1 MAEYRRRFFETLM
14 KVIIFLF
21 LLALILM
28 LFYEIALPWFKA
40 SFAPQE
46 PLSQEN
52 KPSVSR
58 PVDHPL
64 PPPTPSLNAESWE
77 KTGASAKPTP
87 APSEEQDEINLAP
100 TDLNPSATETPST
113 LRGKDFFIGCWR
125 IYEGGRYASSITLQQ
140 DFTARDSRHPS
151 IVGTWEYHRGEARVL
166 WKDGWRVVLRCED
179 ETVRKVSYSPDDPNE
194 FRPANEGT
202 ATKVD

>member
-1 MAEYRRRFFETLM
+1 M
-14 KVIIFLF
+14 KVILFLF

-28 LFYEIALPWFKA
+28 LFYEIALPWFKS

-46 PLSQEN
+46 KTSSAPQKPLPEGNLSADS
-52 KPSVSR
+52 KPI
-58 PVDHPL
+58 DHPL
-64 PPPTPSLNAESWE
+64 PPPTPSLNAESRE

-87 APSEEQDEINLAP
+87 APSEEQDDTNLAP
-100 TDLNPSATETPST
+100 TDLNPSATESPSAI
-113 LRGKDFFIGCWR
+113 RGKDFFIGCWR
-125 IYEGGRYASSITLQQ
+125 IYEDGRYASSITLQR

-179 ETVRKVSYSPDDPNE
+179 ETVRKVSYSPDDPDE
-194 FRPANEGT
+194 FRPVNEGT
-202 ATKVD
+202 ATKVDK